1 MKKQTAHTILDRLFP
16 RPRMYTATLALCGTT
31 VRVPIEAPDHARAQM
46 EALRILDDCGELLDI
61 SEVMSSHHLTLDNP
75 SQNVIIKTCI

>member
-31 VRVPIEAPDHARAQM
+31 VHVPIEAPDHARAQM
-46 EALRILDDCGELLDI
+46 EALRILDDCGELLEI
-61 SEVMSSHHLTLDNP
+61 TEAVPSGHLSMDRAIMNTG
-75 SQNVIIKTCI
+75 V

>member
-46 EALRILDDCGELLDI
+46 EALRILDDCGELLEI
-61 SEVMSSHHLTLDNP
+61 AEAMPAARITRQQAAASTGA
-75 SQNVIIKTCI
+75 

>member
-1 MKKQTAHTILDRLFP
+1 MKKQTAHTILDHLFP

-46 EALRILDDCGELLDI
+46 EALRILDDCGELLDL
-61 SEVMSSHHLTLDNP
+61 SEAAPSGHTALDN
-75 SQNVIIKTCI
+75 SARSALIRA